1 MERQKIIAIAGPK
14 GGVGKSTVS
23 ANLAVAL
30 AETGNKVIAVD
41 FDLGGANLNV
51 FFGVREIK
59 YTLDDF
65 VTKKITGLDDTLIKT
80 GVENLR
86 MIHGGGDIPNIAD
99 LPFNQKAD
107 LIVQLFK
114 LDCDMAILDLG
125 AGSSYNVVDF
135 LYIAH
140 KTLIVTTPEVTSVL
154 KVYGFMK
161 SALFRWLSFHFKT
174 RQAEGLL
181 ALLEKARDPKK
192 NPELKTMD
200 DFFRTASQIDP
211 ETTESARKILT
222 AFKPVIIINRVR
234 TPNDV
239 KAGDSI
245 KAIMGQYLGI
255 SCAAIVVVPE
265 DDTVRRS
272 IASMKPLLVQNPTA
286 PFSLAVKQL
295 ALRLL
300 ED

>member
-14 GGVGKSTVS
+14 GGVGKSTIS

-30 AETGNKVIAVD
+30 AGIGKKVIAVD

-51 FFGVREIK
+51 FFGICEIK
-59 YTLDDF
+59 HTFDDF
-65 VTKKITGLDDTLIKT
+65 VSKKISGLDSAVIKT
-80 GVENLR
+80 GIENLR
-86 MIHGGGDIPNIAD
+86 MIHGGDMPNIAD

-125 AGSSYNVVDF
+125 AGSSANVVDF

-154 KVYGFMK
+154 KVYGFVK
-161 SALFRWLSFHFKT
+161 SALFRWLAVHFKT
-174 RQAEGLL
+174 RQSVGLL
-181 ALLEKARDPKK
+181 SLLEKARDPK
-192 NPELKTMD
+192 NHPELKTMD
-200 DFFRTASQIDP
+200 DFFRNAVQIDP
-211 ETTESARKILT
+211 ETAESAKKILT
-222 AFKPVIIINRVR
+222 TFRPTIIINRVR
-234 TPNDV
+234 TTNDV
-239 KAGDSI
+239 KSGDSI
-245 KAIMGQYLGI
+245 KALMGQYLGI
-255 SCAAIVVVPE
+255 LCAEMIIVPE

-272 IASMKPLLVQNPTA
+272 IASMKPLLLQNPAA

-295 ALRLL
+295 ALKLL